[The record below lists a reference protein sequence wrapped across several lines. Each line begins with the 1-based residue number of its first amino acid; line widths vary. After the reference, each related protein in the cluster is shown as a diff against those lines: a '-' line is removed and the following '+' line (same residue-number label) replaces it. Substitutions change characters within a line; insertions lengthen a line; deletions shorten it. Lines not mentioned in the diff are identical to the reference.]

1 MESQKAEAAIKAAI
15 EYEGVFGLRR
25 VLPKISKEQLRWQR
39 GTAVHFAIRK
49 LSDIETLDELLKK
62 DPSLLEV
69 ENEDLET
76 PLLLSIAERRLYHSR
91 FLLSKNANVHAKNR
105 LGRGVLHYA
114 AFRAFNTE
122 GSILPDLM
130 KTDAS
135 KDLNAHDSSS
145 SRETPLHILARSYR
159 KGSSRVFREWIN
171 ACVDQEECSL
181 NVTDADGDTVVDLL
195 RRRGHSKKADY
206 VK

>member
-1 MESQKAEAAIKAAI
+1 
-15 EYEGVFGLRR
+15 
-25 VLPKISKEQLRWQR
+25 LPKISKEQLRWQR

-206 VK
+206 VKEFGGMCNNECSPREKISNFFAGK